1 MVCID
6 LFVFVVILDFAV
18 NRRDPH
24 LVLGCDFNITTREQL
39 LLLTLWSDR
48 LVTSR
53 ANHDCGC
60 AGAGPQ
66 WTTLQWS
73 LIITIRRIM
82 GCESLQKNISYRNLL
97 PRFKKKKEEK
107 HFGI

>member
-53 ANHDCGC
+53 IMIGGC
-60 AGAGPQ
+60 AGAGPVDHIAMV
-66 WTTLQWS
+66 S
-73 LIITIRRIM
+73 HHYDKRIM

-97 PRFKKKKEEK
+97 P
-107 HFGI
+107 